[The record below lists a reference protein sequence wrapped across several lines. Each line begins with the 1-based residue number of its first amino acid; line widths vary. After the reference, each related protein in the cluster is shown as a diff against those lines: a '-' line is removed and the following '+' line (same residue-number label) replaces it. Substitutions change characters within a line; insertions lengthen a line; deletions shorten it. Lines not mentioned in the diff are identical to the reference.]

1 MIISELELENFRC
14 FERQD
19 FEFPRGVIGILGP
32 NGSGK
37 STILEAIS
45 WALYGSS
52 TLRTTRE
59 DLRFD
64 GASESADCRVTM
76 KFRFAEEVYELER
89 KMTGKSM
96 APKAY
101 IKDSENTLAES
112 FQGVTQYVE
121 EDLLGM
127 KESSFFRSVFSKQNE
142 VRELST
148 GGSEERRQL
157 FARLLDIDRI
167 KAARREV
174 DADARNRRQRAEALE
189 EQLGDL
195 EEMEESLRDREE
207 EKEKLTEK
215 VESLRDQLDGLGKKI
230 DRSEDEFQRLQERKD
245 RLNELEKRRENLR
258 ATVENYGDNIDERQ
272 DELEKLRKKKDKAKE
287 LEGIAKRYEELEKK
301 KAELEDK
308 KDRYRDRKDLE
319 SSLESKE
326 EDLRTEQKRL
336 DDRIEKLKQLEEV
349 PGKLEAK
356 KKKKKEVDEKT
367 TDLKT
372 KIAEIESS
380 VASHREELEEL
391 RGKLEDVEELGT
403 EGECPVCK
411 RPLDDDYDTVLN
423 HYREDIESAEESI
436 ESLREAK
443 KEFLKDL
450 EDAEGRKE
458 ELEKSIDSLEEKDR
472 RRTSLMD
479 RKEDLV
485 QRVENLKEQRD
496 KLKEKLEDC
505 EEIDYD
511 EDDYVETKRELNK
524 LEEDYDRYRSL
535 LAETGQIGE
544 VEAKLKDLRSKLEEA
559 RSELDDVETKIDDV
573 QFDGEE
579 FDELK
584 ENLKELREEKD
595 GLQNRYREK
604 SEELTG
610 LKTEID
616 HLKADVEKEKERRE
630 KLEVLQEEKHL
641 FDRVSSYFDQFRLD
655 LLNRVRPVLSRRS
668 SDLLERTTDGRYRKL
683 TIDEDYLVRVYEDG
697 IAYPLNRFSGGET
710 DLANLCLRVAISELV
725 ARRSGRPINFIVLD
739 EIFGSQDRQRRQ
751 NILRALRNLDDLF
764 GQIFLITHSEE
775 VKDRLEKVV
784 LLSRESHGTTS
795 VQTLF

>member
-1 MIISELELENFRC
+1 LIISELELENFRC
-14 FERQD
+14 FERQN

-37 STILEAIS
+37 STILEALS

-76 KFRFAEEVYELER
+76 KFRFDEEGYELER

-101 IKDSENTLAES
+101 IKDSGSTLAES
-112 FQGVTQYVE
+112 FKGVTQYVE
-121 EDLLGM
+121 EELLRM

-157 FARLLDIDRI
+157 FAKLLDIDKI

-174 DADARNRRQRAEALE
+174 DADARKKRQTAEALE

-195 EEMEESLRDREE
+195 EEMEESLRDKEE

-215 VESLRDQLDGLGKKI
+215 VESLRDQLDELGEKI
-230 DRSEDEFQRLQERKD
+230 DRREDELQQLQERKD

-258 ATVENYGDNIDERQ
+258 ATVKNYRDNIDERQ
-272 DELEKLRKKKDKAKE
+272 SELEKLQKKKEKAKK
-287 LEGIAKRYEELEKK
+287 LERLANRYEKLENRKSK
-301 KAELEDK
+301 LEDK

-336 DDRIEKLKQLEEV
+336 DDRIEDLKNLEEV
-349 PGKLEAK
+349 PRKLKAK
-356 KKKKKEVDEKT
+356 KGEKKEVDEKT

-380 VASHREELEEL
+380 MERHREELAEL
-391 RGKLEDVEELGT
+391 RKKMEDVEELGT

-411 RPLDDDYDTVLN
+411 RPLEDDYDTVLD

-436 ESLREAK
+436 DRLRENK
-443 KEFLKDL
+443 KELLKDL
-450 EDAEGRKE
+450 EEAKDRKE
-458 ELEKSIDSLEEKDR
+458 ELVNSIENLEEENRK
-472 RRTSLMD
+472 RTSLMD
-479 RKEDLV
+479 SKEDLV
-485 QRVENLKEQRD
+485 HRVENLEEQRD
-496 KLKEKLEDC
+496 KLKAKLEAS

-511 EDDYVETKRELNK
+511 EDEYVETKRELNK
-524 LEEDYDRYRSL
+524 LEEDYESYRNL

-544 VEAKLKDLRSKLEEA
+544 VETKLKALREELEEA
-559 RSELDDVETKIDDV
+559 RIELEEVESKIDNI

-584 ENLKELREEKD
+584 EDLKELREEKD
-595 GLQNRYREK
+595 VLQNRYRKK
-604 SEELTG
+604 SEDLTG

-616 HLKADVEKEKERRE
+616 HLKADVEKEKERRK
-630 KLEVLQEEKHL
+630 KLEILREEKFL
-641 FDRVSSYFDQFRLD
+641 LDRVSNYFDQFRLD

-668 SDLLERTTDGRYRKL
+668 SKLLERTTDGRYRKL
-683 TIDEDYLVRVYEDG
+683 NIDEDYLVRVYEDG
-697 IAYPLNRFSGGET
+697 TAYPLNRFSGGET

-739 EIFGSQDRQRRQ
+739 EIFGSQDQQRRQ
-751 NILRALRNLDDLF
+751 SILRALRNLDDLF
-764 GQIFLITHSEE
+764 SQIFLITHSEE
-775 VKDRLEKVV
+775 VKDRLENVL
-784 LLSRESHGTTS
+784 LLSRENHGKAS
-795 VQTLF
+795 VKALF